1 MDRKL
6 DDTTI
11 TTTTTGGSSSGRNRR
26 RIAAL
31 GAAFAL
37 AAVGAGAMVAGTG
50 GGSDRPDTAAAA
62 TVPTS
67 TTVLDDLVEV
77 ADTTPAP
84 STSSG
89 DEAAPKTPAPQPPA
103 GDEPADEQPVEDE
116 DPAEPEAAPGVLAVS
131 DGSIELPAKTW
142 AGTFQVRNDG
152 GSPID
157 WQWAAGGAGI
167 SVSHTGGTLQPGE
180 FVEVSFTIDPTVL
193 PAGDFLFA
201 NCVYTA
207 DQAKDVRIEGTKTI
221 SKNPQI
227 ELPDPVFKS

>member
-1 MDRKL
+1 MTMDRTL
-6 DDTTI
+6 DDTT
-11 TTTTTGGSSSGRNRR
+11 TTATTGSKAGRNRR

-37 AAVGAGAMVAGTG
+37 AAVGAGAMVAGAG
-50 GGSDRPDTAAAA
+50 GGSTGEPTAAVP
-62 TVPTS
+62 VPT
-67 TTVLDDLVEV
+67 TTVLDELVDIAAEP
-77 ADTTPAP
+77 AATTDGTLEPA
-84 STSSG
+84 
-89 DEAAPKTPAPQPPA
+89 APAPQPKPQPPA
-103 GDEPADEQPVEDE
+103 EPPAQDEPAAEEP
-116 DPAEPEAAPGVLAVS
+116 PAEPEAAPGVLAVS
-131 DGSIELPAKTW
+131 TGLIELPEQTW

-157 WQWAAGGAGI
+157 WQWAAGAAGI

-180 FVEVSFTIDPTVL
+180 FVEVAFTIDHTVL

-221 SKNPQI
+221 KKNPQI
-227 ELPDPVFKS
+227 ELPAPVLKS